1 MKSKSHKVR
10 RVHNRSS
17 SSPVEKMNEFVQE
30 RSVSNLSSHSGAL
43 DINKSDAII
52 ELEKS
57 IKISKRRQKS
67 LYHLLHC
74 VQ

>member
-1 MKSKSHKVR
+1 MKSKSHKVH
-10 RVHNRSS
+10 RVYNRSS
-17 SSPVEKMNEFVQE
+17 SNPAVPTEFVQE
-30 RSVSNLSSHSGAL
+30 RSVSNLSSHSDAL
-43 DINKSDAII
+43 DINKSDVII